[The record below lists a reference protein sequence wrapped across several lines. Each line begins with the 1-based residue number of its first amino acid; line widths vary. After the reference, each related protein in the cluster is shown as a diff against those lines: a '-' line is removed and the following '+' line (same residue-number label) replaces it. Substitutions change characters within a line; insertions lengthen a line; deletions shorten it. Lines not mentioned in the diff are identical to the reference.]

1 MAKQKHALQN
11 SIQKQ
16 HEWKQGGAVVM
27 SCSYRGVRAAGTCVH
42 CARERGSGST
52 RGGYWAL
59 VLVQHRTV
67 IRKAF
72 PGPNIGIVRC
82 APYRNDMSCLHNA
95 ALHIAGPGVAFGD
108 GPDRPETVL
117 AHALG

>member
-1 MAKQKHALQN
+1 
-11 SIQKQ
+11 
-16 HEWKQGGAVVM
+16 M

-72 PGPNIGIVRC
+72 PGSNIGIVRC